1 MPTTYAHYR
10 FGTEVYKSL
19 PRGLRESIRPY
30 LGLYCIG
37 LHGPDVLFYYKAM
50 KKNSVSET
58 GFAMHARPG
67 FEFFERAEDILRAIP
82 SVDIAPSMAY
92 LYGFLCHF
100 ALDSTCHPYVEQTAR
115 ETPLGHCAIESEFDR
130 ILMEADGYDPL
141 RFHPIRHLKATHFNA
156 RIIAAFFPEI
166 TKGEVLCAIRSQRT
180 DLKLLAPKGALR
192 RRILMFLM
200 RLVHCPRSI
209 HDMVITPEP
218 LPGSAPICAQML
230 RLYETAVPFA
240 AELIQNFQAY
250 TEGTTPLDAR
260 LDHTFGEN

>member
-19 PRGLRESIRPY
+19 PRELRESIRPY

-37 LHGPDVLFYYKAM
+37 LHGPDVLFYYKVR

-67 FEFFERAEDILRAIP
+67 FEFFERAEDILHAVP

-115 ETPLGHCAIESEFDR
+115 ETPLSHSAIESEFDR
-130 ILMEADGYDPL
+130 ILMEADGYNPL
-141 RFHPIRHLKATHFNA
+141 RYRPIRHLNASRFNS
-156 RIIAAFFPEI
+156 RIIAAFFPDI
-166 TKGEVLCAIRSQRT
+166 TRRQILHAIRSQRT
-180 DLKLLAPKGALR
+180 DLKLLAPKGAIR

-209 HDMVITPEP
+209 HDMVITPQP
-218 LPGSAPICAQML
+218 LPGSTPVCKEML
-230 RLYETAVPFA
+230 RLYERAVSFA
-240 AELIQNFQAY
+240 VELIQNFQSY
-250 TEGTTPLDAR
+250 TEGMTPLDAR

>member
-19 PRGLRESIRPY
+19 PRSLRESIRPY

-166 TKGEVLCAIRSQRT
+166 TKGQVLHAIRSQRT

-218 LPGSAPICAQML
+218 LPGSAPVCAQML